1 MFIAIEGAD
10 GAGKSSLIAE
20 IKTQLLGK
28 QPSLQIV
35 DHHKGRPPEETR
47 ECLLYEYAASLENTD
62 LYESAHVAD
71 RWHWGE
77 RTYAPTKRP
86 HTNTDGYGLLG
97 KSGWRWVELFMQ
109 SRGMAQFMLFQKLD
123 VIRER
128 VAARGDDYIKMSELE
143 AIYNAYIETS
153 QVAILSETIMPGET
167 SFESL
172 PGFARHIID
181 VANAAAERVEWLRAY
196 PSYIGSS
203 RPQILLVGD
212 DYNDSSE
219 FANIH
224 NLPFIPTPGSYS
236 EFLFEAFPEDL
247 WKHVGIISTR
257 WIGSDELV
265 NLHAKLGR
273 PTIVALGAG
282 AERFILKTTVHV
294 DDYVTIRHPRAVMG
308 DDRSEYGLQIQ
319 QTNKRKTTS
328 K

>member
-10 GAGKSSLIAE
+10 GAGKSSLIAA
-20 IKTQLLGK
+20 IKAQLLAK
-28 QPSLQIV
+28 QPDLVII

-47 ECLLYEYAASLENTD
+47 ECLLYEYATSLENTD
-62 LYESAHVAD
+62 LCASVHVAD

-128 VAARGDDYIKMSELE
+128 VAARGDDYIEMSELE
-143 AIYNAYIETS
+143 EIYNAYIETS
-153 QVAILSETIMPGET
+153 QVAILAETIMPGKT

-172 PGFARHIID
+172 PYFASHVID
-181 VANAAAERVEWLRAY
+181 VANAVAARAKWLREY
-196 PSYIGSS
+196 PSYIGPS
-203 RPQILLVGD
+203 RPHILLVGD
-212 DYNDSSE
+212 DNDNSE
-219 FANIH
+219 FANSS
-224 NLPFIPTPGSYS
+224 NLPFMPVPGSYS
-236 EFLFEAFPEDL
+236 EFLFEAFPDNL

-257 WIGSDELV
+257 LISSDELA

-294 DDYVTIRHPRAVMG
+294 DDYVTIRHPRAAMG